1 MKKTATKTPF
11 DFESFRIDINNNEK
25 FETFKTKYSFKT
37 RQELDLQLLK
47 LMRLDN
53 QFYEYRSDQASRII
67 AVYESKDGFIKIHN
81 TKVEEFKSSL
91 GLEELKFSD
100 VRLDGNQIIIEIKAA
115 QHLKV
120 MPKKRVP

>member
-115 QHLKV
+115 
-120 MPKKRVP
+120 